1 MFNAIVATAFQNVHE
16 AHEVRIDISVRV
28 TERIADASLSSEMD
42 NALGSVYLEQTLNGI
57 AVGKVASNELKPVA
71 RPKIV

>member
-1 MFNAIVATAFQNVHE
+1 MFNAIVAAAFQNVHE
-16 AHEVRIDISVRV
+16 AHEVRIDISARV

-57 AVGKVASNELKPVA
+57 AIGKVASNELKPVA

>member
-1 MFNAIVATAFQNVHE
+1 MKPTRFESTSA
-16 AHEVRIDISVRV
+16 RV

-42 NALGSVYLEQTLNGI
+42 NALGSVYLEQALNGI
-57 AVGKVASNELKPVA
+57 AIGKVASNELKPVA